1 MLKMVIRACCA
12 VLALT
17 LISKTAPAAPSSET
31 EAPKAAILLPGS
43 INDHSWNALGYS
55 IIQSLK
61 ARGYDVAYSENV
73 ADADED
79 QALRDYAGR
88 GYAIVIGHSGRFMSA
103 MEDVAS
109 DFPHTQFIVSSG
121 DKGIPPNIM
130 SIGWNDSQFGCE
142 LGVLAARMSRTG
154 KVAGVYGLEGVPNIT
169 AQAGSFRICATR
181 AGAKVVTVLYVQDME
196 DAASA
201 KEAGLALIAAG
212 NDVLTGKLNAGQSGL
227 VEAAREKGV
236 YVTGRSLDDS
246 RNAPRAVLTNIVE
259 DWPAMFGNVADRVKA
274 GSIAGNLAEYGYNT
288 QPVTGARLAY
298 TDADPFNTVV
308 PAAVAGEIK
317 DYEQRFA
324 SGALVIKPT
333 RQDARSGQ

>member
-1 MLKMVIRACCA
+1 MRACCA

-17 LISKTAPAAPSSET
+17 TMSKAAAPSSAT
-31 EAPKAAILLPGS
+31 DAPKAAILLPGS

-55 IIQSLK
+55 IVQSL
-61 ARGYDVAYSENV
+61 REHGYDVAYSENV
-73 ADADED
+73 ADADEG

-88 GYAIVIGHSGRFMSA
+88 GYSIVIGHSGRFLSA
-103 MEDVAS
+103 MEEVAP
-109 DFPHTQFIVSSG
+109 DFPRTQFIVSSG
-121 DKGIPPNIM
+121 DKGIAPNVM

-181 AGAKVVTVLYVQDME
+181 AGAKVVTILYVQDME
-196 DAASA
+196 DAAGA
-201 KEAGLALIAAG
+201 KEAALALIAAG

-227 VEAAREKGV
+227 VEATREKGV
-236 YVTGRSLDDS
+236 YVTGRSLDDG
-246 RNAPRAVLTNIVE
+246 RNAPRAVLTSIIE
-259 DWPAMFGNVADRVKA
+259 DWPAMFGGVADQVKA
-274 GSIAGNLAEYGYNT
+274 GSIAGTFAEYGYNT

-298 TDADPFNTVV
+298 SDAAPLNPAV
-308 PAAVAGEIK
+308 PAAVAGEIR

-333 RQDARSGQ
+333 RKDARSGQ